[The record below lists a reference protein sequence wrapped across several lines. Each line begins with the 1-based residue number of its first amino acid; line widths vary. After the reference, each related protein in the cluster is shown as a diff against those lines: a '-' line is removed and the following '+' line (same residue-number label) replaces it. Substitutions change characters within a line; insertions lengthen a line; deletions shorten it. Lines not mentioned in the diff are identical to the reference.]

1 MRFCF
6 LCKWF
11 GWYRW
16 LCRGYNISWWSFT
29 WDPRTFPAL
38 KWSTWWGPVTTIHNL
53 CGFILDHYEH
63 NFYHLGMLY
72 VDDDA
77 RISSPR
83 MLQFMVIGL
92 KDPVRCWWK
101 AAVTLHC
108 LPTTSSRAK
117 KEGVTRHWH
126 LAAAASSPDRAGRMV
141 GVHLWMNRCIFCCIW
156 MLSWSKFHFDNRI
169 GWDPGLAIRPCNHAV

>member
-1 MRFCF
+1 
-6 LCKWF
+6 
-11 GWYRW
+11 
-16 LCRGYNISWWSFT
+16 
-29 WDPRTFPAL
+29 
-38 KWSTWWGPVTTIHNL
+38 
-53 CGFILDHYEH
+53 
-63 NFYHLGMLY
+63 MLY

-77 RISSPR
+77 WISSPR

-126 LAAAASSPDRAGRMV
+126 LAAAASSQDRAGRMV

-169 GWDPGLAIRPCNHAV
+169 GWDPGLAVRPCNHAILNLELSIVIWKWKSAQKWGIESHIAQTAN